1 MPMVVVEYGPQL
13 VSGSAIFLAFKLGV
27 TDIYSKTLPTIAL
40 HKTSSRK
47 ATVEGA
53 PAVHALYPSPGI
65 VATDIHRRFADVSK
79 GGTDVPLSWSK
90 TARSNGGTTTVKLG
104 STSAGSEG
112 ASICSA
118 VKLLS
123 FCLVAAMHWM
133 LAPQVYDNIAPVH

>member
-53 PAVHALYPSPGI
+53 PAVHALGI
-65 VATDIHRRFADVSK
+65 VATDIHRLFADVSK

-112 ASICSA
+112 ARICSA

-123 FCLVAAMHWM
+123 FCLVAAMYIRNFP
-133 LAPQVYDNIAPVH
+133 LSAPFLFLRAG

>member
-53 PAVHALYPSPGI
+53 PAVHALGI
-65 VATDIHRRFADVSK
+65 VATHIIVF
-79 GGTDVPLSWSK
+79 LQ
-90 TARSNGGTTTVKLG
+90 
-104 STSAGSEG
+104 TSR
-112 ASICSA
+112 
-118 VKLLS
+118 K
-123 FCLVAAMHWM
+123 AAQTC
-133 LAPQVYDNIAPVH
+133 P